1 MKKWIF
7 ATLMTA
13 AMFATSTGS
22 GNAQPGFSAVPGAGA
37 DETGTCSYTCSANG
51 RTYINRTQ
59 CQAACAG
66 SGVCVVE
73 AC

>member
-1 MKKWIF
+1 MKKWIL

-22 GNAQPGFSAVPGAGA
+22 GNAQPSVGSAPGA
-37 DETGTCSYTCSANG
+37 DETGTCSYTCSSNG

>member
-1 MKKWIF
+1 MKKWIL

-13 AMFATSTGS
+13 AMFATHAGS
-22 GNAQPGFSAVPGAGA
+22 GNAQPSTEQQNQ
-37 DETGTCSYTCSANG
+37 DETGTCSYTCSSNN

-66 SGVCVVE
+66 TGVCVVE

>member
-1 MKKWIF
+1 MKKWIV

-13 AMFATSTGS
+13 AMFATQASS
-22 GNAQPGFSAVPGAGA
+22 GNAQPSGHA
-37 DETGTCSYTCSANG
+37 DETGTCSYSCSSNG
-51 RTYINRTQ
+51 RTYLNRTQ

-66 SGVCVVE
+66 TGVCVVE

>member
-1 MKKWIF
+1 MKKWII

-13 AMFATSTGS
+13 AMFATQSGS
-22 GNAQPGFSAVPGAGA
+22 GASAAAPSSPE
-37 DETGTCSYTCSANG
+37 ETGTCSYTCSSNN

-59 CQAACAG
+59 CLANCAG
-66 SGVCVVE
+66 SCQVE

>member
-13 AMFATSTGS
+13 AMFATHAGS
-22 GNAQPGFSAVPGAGA
+22 GNAQPAPSNQ
-37 DETGTCSYTCSANG
+37 DETGTCSYTCSGNG
-51 RTYINRTQ
+51 RTYLNRTQ

-66 SGVCVVE
+66 AGVCVVE